1 MISKGHSWWWSKW
14 NATGMYFSYLHNL
27 HHLLGKEW
35 TVTKIM
41 FLLTIKCKKLWLWHM
56 ISFLNIYLVLAAWVV
71 VVACRIFQNL
81 HCGGRAPECM
91 CSVVVALGLSCPEI
105 CGILVPQPGMKPM
118 SPALEGRILTTGPP
132 GKSWHMLLKV
142 RMYAHKYYLMKKTWQ
157 LVHLPFIL

>member
-1 MISKGHSWWWSKW
+1 
-14 NATGMYFSYLHNL
+14 
-27 HHLLGKEW
+27 
-35 TVTKIM
+35 
-41 FLLTIKCKKLWLWHM
+41 M

-118 SPALEGRILTTGPP
+118 SPALEGRILTTG
-132 GKSWHMLLKV
+132 
-142 RMYAHKYYLMKKTWQ
+142 
-157 LVHLPFIL
+157 LPEIVDKEDPCTYTQWNITQP